1 VKLQDVTMGLFDT
14 FLTALGLLPI
24 SGLGESMKCSKTLT
38 LMILFGIALFGC
50 FILFLVYMAGK
61 H

>member
-1 VKLQDVTMGLFDT
+1 MGLFDT
-14 FLTALGLLPI
+14 FLSALGLLPI
-24 SGLGESMKCSKTLT
+24 SGLGESMKRSKTLS
-38 LMILFGIALFGC
+38 LMVLLGIALFGC